1 MANIWRHPKSTYWT
15 VCYSLPDGSHVKKST
30 KLAER
35 KKTLELAVSLESEAR
50 RGLTEAHAR
59 TLVADLYSR
68 LNAEQLPW

>member
-1 MANIWRHPKSTYWT
+1 MASIWRHPKSPYWT
-15 VCYSLPDGSHVKKST
+15 ACYSLPDGSRVKKST

-35 KKTLELAVSLESEAR
+35 KKALELAVSLESAAR
-50 RGLTEAHAR
+50 CAPTEAHAR

>member
-1 MANIWRHPKSTYWT
+1 MGHGKYLAPSEKP
-15 VCYSLPDGSHVKKST
+15 LPDGSHVKKST